1 MKEGRNKPPTHK
13 LSSLKPQIHEDFI
26 CWENPLNKTPNSAG
40 AAVNVWNTPREIN
53 QEALKKPSKGK
64 YIECTVNEW
73 KHRSKKKKR
82 IVQKTEWES
91 DSVTVKGKFRAAQM
105 MWERVYVCVLALPEL
120 KREGC
125 SRHYSMQKRP
135 QLHGRACSL
144 FFECV
149 WERKWK
155 RNNHGSFATFCLT
168 YQWGNCYLHSTF
180 DICRIPTLPR
190 KSLHPSL
197 KGFHPPSNFFY

>member
-144 FFECV
+144 SFFSV
-149 WERKWK
+149 YERESE
-155 RNNHGSFATFCLT
+155 RETIMEVLLLSALLT
-168 YQWGNCYLHSTF
+168 SEGIAISTPLLIF
-180 DICRIPTLPR
+180 VGFLPCQEN
-190 KSLHPSL
+190 PCIQV
-197 KGFHPPSNFFY
+197 